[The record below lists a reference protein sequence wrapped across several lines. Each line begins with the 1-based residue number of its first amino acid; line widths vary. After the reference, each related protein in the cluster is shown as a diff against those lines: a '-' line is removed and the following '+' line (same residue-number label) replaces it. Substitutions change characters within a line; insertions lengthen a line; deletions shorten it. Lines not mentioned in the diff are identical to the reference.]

1 MDTKPKSWSWA
12 SIDPHDPR
20 RIEAACEDL
29 FESDPSLAQLAAA
42 STHRRLALG
51 PRAGSRQEMLG
62 VDPPDL
68 PELGTP
74 EARRRS
80 RLCAEADGFN
90 LHAAVSVRDD
100 QRDRLERLCRYLSRP
115 PLADD
120 RLEQLDEDTIA
131 VRFKR
136 PRRDGGTH
144 ILLAPASDSA
154 QGPPCPGRRTRIPWA
169 TLLERVFGIDPTQCD
184 CGGRYRL
191 VATIRDPRAAAA
203 TLRWLAMRAEPERIT
218 PARPPPDP
226 DLERDEPGD
235 ALQEEF
241 DWAA

>member
-1 MDTKPKSWSWA
+1 MRPAT
-12 SIDPHDPR
+12 
-20 RIEAACEDL
+20 
-29 FESDPSLAQLAAA
+29 
-42 STHRRLALG
+42 
-51 PRAGSRQEMLG
+51 LG
-62 VDPPDL
+62 VHPPEP

-90 LHAAVSVRDD
+90 LHAGVCVGAHE
-100 QRDRLERLCRYLSRP
+100 RDRLERLCRYLARP
-115 PLADD
+115 PIPDE

-131 VRFKR
+131 IRFKR
-136 PRRDGGTH
+136 PRRDGVTH
-144 ILLAPASDSA
+144 ILLAP
-154 QGPPCPGRRTRIPWA
+154 G
-169 TLLERVFGIDPTQCD
+169 VDPTQCD

-203 TLRWLAMRAEPERIT
+203 ILRWLAMRADAEPIT

-226 DLERDEPGD
+226 DLAHEDDQPAEAG
-235 ALQEEF
+235 QGEF